1 MWYNSTMSSPL
12 ALTPEMQQALS
23 VSGGLP
29 VELKDPATQKVYLL
43 VEQPEPSSQYDEFVS
58 RQLDEG
64 LADLAAGNLVAWD
77 AERIKREGRERL
89 SARGDAAHRAE

>member
-1 MWYNSTMSSPL
+1 MSSPL
-12 ALTPEMQQALS
+12 ALTAEMQQALS

-43 VEQPEPSSQYDEFVS
+43 VEQPEPSSQYDEFVR

-64 LADLAAGNLVAWD
+64 LTDLAAGNLVAWD

-89 SARGDAAHRAE
+89 AARDATTQRAK

>member
-29 VELKDPATQKVYLL
+29 VKLTDPATQKVYLL
-43 VEQPEPSSQYDEFVS
+43 VEQTKPSDQYGEFVS
-58 RQLDEG
+58 QQLDEG

-77 AERIKREGRERL
+77 PARIKREGRERL
-89 SARGDAAHRAE
+89 AARDATAQQGE